1 MIGLPEMLIVC
12 QARKI
17 KELEAEKQKLHRIV
31 SGTLPLGTTVFCIVG
46 GAIVKGYV
54 FAYEDVFHIRTKTV
68 TRVIK
73 VSIDEE
79 DGIIDKS
86 LSEVGKTI
94 FTTYQEAANQI
105 NRR

>member
-1 MIGLPEMLIVC
+1 MLNFPEMLIMC
-12 QARKI
+12 QARRI

-31 SGTLPLGTTVFCIVG
+31 SGTLPLGSTVFCIVG

-54 FAYEDVFHIRTKTV
+54 FAYEDVFHIHTKTV

-94 FTTYQEAANQI
+94 FSTWQEAI
-105 NRR
+105 KTIK